1 MLAGDADVSRPE
13 WGRSCLQAHSLGGW
27 QVSEDLLPSALMG
40 FLASLHSSPLGPLP
54 KAASQYVS
62 RLSLEKAGE
71 RENPK

>member
-1 MLAGDADVSRPE
+1 MSQGLSGEGAACKLTHLVV
-13 WGRSCLQAHSLGGW
+13 
-27 QVSEDLLPSALMG
+27 VSEDLLPSALMG

-54 KAASQYVS
+54 KAASQYGS